1 MKHRQRWLLV
11 GLLMLALAA
20 CGGEQTATTA
30 PVSTSGSSTTQPPAQ
45 DPPASAAVS
54 NPLCAVATQA
64 EVQAVIG
71 GAITKIDVIDE
82 ADLPYVDCIYLDSQD
97 VFNSLSIGYVTTEKL
112 GKTNSQWP
120 TAAAYFAEWTRNEQ
134 AVAGL
139 GAGAAWEDTT
149 LWVLKGDTVIKVSA
163 DKAATADAA
172 VRAKFETLAGQ
183 VLARLP

>member
-1 MKHRQRWLLV
+1 M
-11 GLLMLALAA
+11 
-20 CGGEQTATTA
+20 
-30 PVSTSGSSTTQPPAQ
+30 
-45 DPPASAAVS
+45 
-54 NPLCAVATQA
+54 
-64 EVQAVIG
+64 IG
-71 GAITKIDVIDE
+71 GTITKIDVIDE